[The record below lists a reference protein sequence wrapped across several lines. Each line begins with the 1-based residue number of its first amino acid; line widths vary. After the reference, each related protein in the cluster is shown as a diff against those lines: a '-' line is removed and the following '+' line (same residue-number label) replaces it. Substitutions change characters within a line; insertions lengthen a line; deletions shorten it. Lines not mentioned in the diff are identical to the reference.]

1 MTILISNSSKTPVYL
16 QIATQIRQAMLKGE
30 LSEGE
35 ALPSVRSL
43 SSELSVSVITI
54 KKAYDLLEDQG
65 LVVTQA
71 GRGTFVL
78 EKNIDMVRDFKLK
91 EIQDIL
97 VRAIDSARAN
107 GFDQS
112 EIQKLI
118 ALLWEE
124 EHVTD

>member
-97 VRAIDSARAN
+97 VRAIDSAKAN

>member
-1 MTILISNSSKTPVYL
+1 MTILITNSSKTPVYL
-16 QIATQIRQAMLKGE
+16 QVATQIRQAMLKGE

-54 KKAYDLLEDQG
+54 KKAYDLLEEQG

-97 VRAIDSARAN
+97 VRAIDSAKAN

>member
-1 MTILISNSSKTPVYL
+1 MTILVSNTSKIPVYQQVAN
-16 QIATQIRQAMLKGE
+16 QIKQAMLKGE

-35 ALPSVRSL
+35 LLPSVRSL
-43 SSELSVSVITI
+43 SSDLSVSVITI
-54 KKAYDLLEDQG
+54 KKAYDLLEEQG

-78 EKNIDMVRDFKLK
+78 EKNIDMVRDYKLK

-97 VRAIDSARAN
+97 IRAIDSAKAN
-107 GFDQS
+107 GFSQS
-112 EIQKLI
+112 EIQDVM